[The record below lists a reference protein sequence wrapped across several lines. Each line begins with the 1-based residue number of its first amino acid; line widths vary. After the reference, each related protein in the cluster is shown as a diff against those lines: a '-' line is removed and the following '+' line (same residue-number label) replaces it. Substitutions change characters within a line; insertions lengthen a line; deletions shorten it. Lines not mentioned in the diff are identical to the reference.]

1 MTAERVLEIVHA
13 EVPACREVT
22 LETKLD
28 DTGMDSLDFLFLV
41 GQLEVE
47 FNIKSIPTEQYLKWN
62 TVGDIAS
69 WIESLN

>member
-13 EVPACREVT
+13 EVPPCREVT

-47 FNIKSIPTEQYLKWN
+47 FNIKSIPTEQFLKWN